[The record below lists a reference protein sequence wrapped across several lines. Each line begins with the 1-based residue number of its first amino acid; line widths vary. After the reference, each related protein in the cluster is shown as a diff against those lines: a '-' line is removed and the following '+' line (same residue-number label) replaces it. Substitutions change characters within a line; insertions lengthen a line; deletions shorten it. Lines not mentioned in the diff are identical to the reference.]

1 MVYQGTKIEY
11 DHEVG
16 VYYATFDG
24 EYIEE
29 EKLTDMKS
37 MVYAM
42 DISNGDYRFALE
54 VRGMDE
60 EEIEL
65 IFNRYQYEY

>member
-11 DHEVG
+11 DHEVE

-29 EKLTDMKS
+29 EKLADIKS

-65 IFNRYQYEY
+65 IYNRYQHEH